1 MTIDSLRFP
10 FEKKIKK
17 NLDIIFID
25 PPFRKNY
32 LEKAFNLILDKDFV
46 NSETFISCEIEKEKE
61 IESILLHW
69 NLIKSKVSGQSRY
82 CLFKRK

>member
-1 MTIDSLRFP
+1 MIE
-10 FEKKIKK
+10 EKKIKFIE
-17 NLDIIFID
+17 LEIILSDI
-25 PPFRKNY
+25 Y
-32 LEKAFNLILDKDFV
+32 DK
-46 NSETFISCEIEKEKE
+46 TLISCEIEKEKE